1 MITIRP
7 ATIDDAAAYRQLRER
22 IDGESDTWGA
32 DPGERY
38 ASNEAADAFLQSVI
52 AEPNSRLFLA
62 EDGHNLIGF
71 LLAVAGKWRRARH
84 AVSIDVGILASH
96 CGQGLG
102 ERLFLELEAWARA
115 QGIRRIELFVRES
128 NQRARRLYEK
138 RGFDIEGVRRG
149 SLRIGDEYFNEVWM
163 AKLL

>member
-7 ATIDDAAAYRQLRER
+7 ATIEDATAYRRLREC

-38 ASNEAADAFLQSVI
+38 TSDKGAEMFLQSVM
-52 AEPNSRLFLA
+52 AESNSRLLLA
-62 EDGHNLIGF
+62 EDGNELVGF

-96 CGQGLG
+96 CGRGLG
-102 ERLFLELEAWARA
+102 ERLFL
-115 QGIRRIELFVRES
+115 GLFPEIC
-128 NQRARRLYEK
+128 
-138 RGFDIEGVRRG
+138 G
-149 SLRIGDEYFNEVWM
+149 
-163 AKLL
+163 

>member
-7 ATIDDAAAYRQLRER
+7 ATIDDGPAYRRLRER
-22 IDGESDTWGA
+22 IDGESDTRGA

-38 ASNEAADAFLQSVI
+38 VSDEAAQAFLRSVL

-62 EDGHNLIGF
+62 EERGDTVGF

-84 AVSIDVGILASH
+84 ALSIDVGILASN
-96 CGQGLG
+96 CGRGLG
-102 ERLFLELEAWARA
+102 ERFFIELEDWAKA

-138 RGFDIEGVRRG
+138 RGFEIEGVRRD
-149 SLRIGDEYFNEVWM
+149 SLRIGNEYFNEVWM

>member
-1 MITIRP
+1 MISIRP
-7 ATIDDAAAYRQLRER
+7 ATIDDGPAYRRLRER

-38 ASNEAADAFLQSVI
+38 VSDEEAQTFLQSVL
-52 AEPNSRLFLA
+52 AEPNSRLLLVEEGGGA
-62 EDGHNLIGF
+62 VGF

-84 AVSIDVGILASH
+84 AVSVDVGILASH
-96 CGQGLG
+96 CGRGLG
-102 ERLFLELEAWARA
+102 ERCFIELEDWARA
-115 QGIRRIELFVRES
+115 QGIRRLELFVRES

-138 RGFDIEGVRRG
+138 RGFEIEGIRRG
-149 SLRIGDEYFNEVWM
+149 SLRIGNDYFNEVWM

>member
-7 ATIDDAAAYRQLRER
+7 ATIDDGPAYRRLRER

-38 ASNEAADAFLQSVI
+38 VSDEAAQAFLQSVL

-62 EDGHNLIGF
+62 EESGNPVGF

-84 AVSIDVGILASH
+84 AVSIDVGILASN
-96 CGQGLG
+96 CGRGLG
-102 ERLFLELEAWARA
+102 ERFFIELEDWAKA

-138 RGFDIEGVRRG
+138 RGFEIEGVRRG
-149 SLRIGDEYFNEVWM
+149 SLRIGNEYFNEVWM